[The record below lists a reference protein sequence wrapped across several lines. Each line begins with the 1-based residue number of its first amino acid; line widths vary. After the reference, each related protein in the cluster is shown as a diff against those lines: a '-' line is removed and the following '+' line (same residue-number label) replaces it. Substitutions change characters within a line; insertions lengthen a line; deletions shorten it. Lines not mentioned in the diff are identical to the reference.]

1 VDYTSY
7 KDQHDCEDDMRTV
20 QMTLDDKLIASVDKA
35 VKSLKTT
42 RSAFTRIALHD
53 ALNNLTVRRLED
65 RHKKGYAAHPAH
77 KNEFSA
83 WEDEQAWGDE

>member
-1 VDYTSY
+1 
-7 KDQHDCEDDMRTV
+7 MRTV

-42 RSAFTRIALHD
+42 RSAFTRIALRD
-53 ALNNLTVRRLED
+53 ALNSLNVRRLED
-65 RHKKGYAAHPAH
+65 RHKKGYAAHPAK

-83 WEDEQAWGDE
+83 RNDEQVWGDE